1 MLGQFFVY
9 CMSFGADSNQ
19 VANGEEINDIKSLLE
34 EISAGLDSLK
44 SESATVD
51 LPLMPDPLEEI
62 SEEEAAFFDT
72 SKPSINSDYSVEN
85 AEDYFDEK
93 KHSLEGYYIRPFLG
107 AVMSNQLE
115 WNSFLGGRRIDGS
128 SGVSGGLS
136 AGYELRNFFADLQ
149 LSYFQYDLRSID
161 VPNLPFKGEVDGIGI
176 HLSGGGRIYLSQN
189 LAVFCGLGF
198 GGVSQDVSFTL
209 VGDLVNESD
218 FLFSGQ
224 IFTGLEFRPTDYTII
239 GLRYRWLVV
248 EQMQSFSDRSL
259 HLAELSA
266 GYLF

>member
-19 VANGEEINDIKSLLE
+19 VANGEEINNIKSMLE